1 MAEHLKSRAS
11 IHVRCCSVVAGYRCA
26 DDIVMARRPRICA
39 DGKVCG
45 ESIENRGATGRDIKA
60 AVLGNLYQVSRRFRL
75 RDATLLS
82 ARHQQPVGNLRMV
95 TPRAESSPSN
105 CATPGETVRS
115 PGTITAHSRFSRNS
129 FDLICHWPKD
139 DDFASPIWM
148 MDQCRT
154 NANAVAS

>member
-1 MAEHLKSRAS
+1 MLEHRFFNKLLGSSESNSKR
-11 IHVRCCSVVAGYRCA
+11 
-26 DDIVMARRPRICA
+26 ARRNCLI
-39 DGKVCG
+39 
-45 ESIENRGATGRDIKA
+45 RGVQST
-60 AVLGNLYQVSRRFRL
+60 NLRPTWVQVQVSRRFRL

-129 FDLICHWPKD
+129 FDLICQWPKD

-148 MDQCRT
+148 MDQYRT
-154 NANAVAS
+154 NANAVASSGNGPDRIKWLFPWTRMPTI